1 MTLMGLSLFQCSSLL
16 PREGCSTI
24 QPSHSFNCSRMF
36 LSSGN
41 ISIVHQISL
50 RPFSWITP
58 IAPSGTRASGKISWP
73 SGKQTCVPLLALLSS
88 SHVVIFVS
96 IFLVIWNIFSLLLQF
111 VCGLVCGKL
120 DPFHHRDLP
129 IGSGQ
134 KLA

>member
-96 IFLVIWNIFSLLLQF
+96 IFCDAAHYPHF
-111 VCGLVCGKL
+111 VE
-120 DPFHHRDLP
+120 D
-129 IGSGQ
+129 IGQIYPVWYRRPQPYSSRS
-134 KLA
+134 AA